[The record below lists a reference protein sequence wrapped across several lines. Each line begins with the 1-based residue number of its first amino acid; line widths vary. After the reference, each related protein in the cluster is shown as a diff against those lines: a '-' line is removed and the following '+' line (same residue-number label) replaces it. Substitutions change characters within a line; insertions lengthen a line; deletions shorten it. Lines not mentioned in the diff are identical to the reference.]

1 MKHLTAEQLAI
12 YAEALAKDDLQD
24 VSHEIIEHIEECDT
38 CASEAIDFS
47 FILKDNDYSQNK
59 TKIIAPHKSIN
70 KFKYYAYAASIV
82 IPLALWL
89 GFYYFKNDN
98 NQQFAEQKENEQII
112 DSTDNNIIAPPAQ
125 NDSTKEE
132 NETETESPEK
142 EKGVIIKKPDS
153 NNDNLLAMYE
163 PHSETE
169 KLVNNFKGS
178 LRGDDI
184 EIISKNKIVAGK
196 NKAITLEWK
205 NTEQTELTIEIFDNK
220 AVNIESSETTENNYT
235 VKQKVLPGLYYWK
248 LFNEEFDLL
257 FCGKI
262 VIE

>member
-12 YAEALAKDDLQD
+12 YAEALAKNDLQD

-47 FILKDNDYSQNK
+47 FTLTDTDYSQNK
-59 TKIIAPHKSIN
+59 TKTIAPRKSIN
-70 KFKYYAYAASIV
+70 KYRYFAYAASIV
-82 IPLALWL
+82 VPLALWL

-112 DSTDNNIIAPPAQ
+112 DSTDNNVIVPAAQ
-125 NDSTKEE
+125 NDST
-132 NETETESPEK
+132 NEKNGTESPEK
-142 EKGVIIKKPDS
+142 DIIIIKPEP

-163 PHSETE
+163 PHPETE
-169 KLVNNFKGS
+169 KLTNNFKGS
-178 LRGDDI
+178 LRGDNID
-184 EIISKNKIVAGK
+184 IISKNKIVADK

-220 AVNIESSETTENNYT
+220 AVNIESSETTENSYT
-235 VKQKVLPGLYYWK
+235 VKQKLSPGLYYWK
-248 LFNEEFDLL
+248 LYNEEFDLL